1 MARALAFIYSEQR
14 VRLGGLTGDVVVV
27 GEREWFHQTAGKK
40 SVDSRDD
47 CRSLCFVLFHS
58 SSIVSPPY
66 LRSSSIAYYTT
77 SKKLQ

>member
-40 SVDSRDD
+40 
-47 CRSLCFVLFHS
+47 
-58 SSIVSPPY
+58 
-66 LRSSSIAYYTT
+66 
-77 SKKLQ
+77 